1 MENYKINYDC
11 PTCGTTHKFSSA
23 NIGKM
28 ARCKSCQCVMKI
40 EPEIHMRAEVERP
53 PVFKPIIHSGCVTG
67 YRAEAPLTRRDLETL
82 SKRSSPPSASNVL
95 CAIINLLF
103 CPFGYLVQGRVVEF
117 FAFICGALGL
127 FVLGVMLVFPLF
139 ALPLLWIYSVYDSAT
154 YEG

>member
-1 MENYKINYDC
+1 MENYKVNYDC
-11 PTCGTTHKFSSA
+11 PTCGTPHKFSSA

-28 ARCKSCQCVMKI
+28 ARCKSCKCVMRI
-40 EPEIHMRAEVERP
+40 EPEIHMRACVEKP
-53 PVFKPIIHSGCVTG
+53 PVFKPIVHSGCVTG
-67 YRAEAPLTRRDLETL
+67 YRAEAPLTRQELERL
-82 SKRSSPPSASNVL
+82 SKKSNPPSAGNVL

-103 CPFGYLVQGRVVEF
+103 CPFGYLVQGRIAEF

-127 FVLGVMLVFPLF
+127 LILGVMLVFPLF